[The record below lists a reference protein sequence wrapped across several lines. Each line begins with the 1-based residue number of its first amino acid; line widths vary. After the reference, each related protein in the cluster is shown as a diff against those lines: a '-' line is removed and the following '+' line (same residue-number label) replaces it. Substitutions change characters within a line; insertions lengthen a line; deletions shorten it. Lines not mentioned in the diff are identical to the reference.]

1 MVVILLKDVKGTG
14 KAGDV
19 VKVNDGYARNML
31 IPKGLAKEATQGN
44 VRNLEKQKAIAE
56 EKRAEEK
63 AAAQKKADELEK
75 IILTVPSKGG
85 ENGKLF
91 GSVTSMDIA
100 KALQDQ
106 EGITIDKKKIEMP
119 EGPIKQAGTSQVIVK
134 LYQDVSAK
142 IRVKVTV

>member
-19 VKVNDGYARNML
+19 VKVSDGYARNML

-44 VRNLEKQKAIAE
+44 VRNLEKQKALAE

-63 AAAQKKADELEK
+63 AAAQKRAEELEK
-75 IILTVPSKGG
+75 IVLTVPSKGG

-91 GSVTSMDIA
+91 GSITSMDIA
-100 KALQDQ
+100 KALQEQ

>member
-44 VRNLEKQKAIAE
+44 VRNLEKQKALAE

-63 AAAQKKADELEK
+63 AAAQKKAEELEK
-75 IILTVPSKGG
+75 IVLTVPSKGG

-100 KALQDQ
+100 KALQEQ
-106 EGITIDKKKIEMP
+106 EGIAIDKKKIEMP
-119 EGPIKQAGTSQVIVK
+119 DGPIKQAGTSQVIVK

>member
-19 VKVNDGYARNML
+19 VKVSDGYARNML

-63 AAAQKKADELEK
+63 AAAQKRAEELEK
-75 IILTVPSKGG
+75 ITLIVKSKGG

-100 KALQDQ
+100 KALQEQ
-106 EGITIDKKKIEMP
+106 EGITIDKKKIDIP
-119 EGPIKQAGTSQVIVK
+119 GPIKQAGKSQAVIK

-142 IRVKVTV
+142 ITVEVTV

>member
-44 VRNLEKQKAIAE
+44 VRNLEKQKALAE

-63 AAAQKKADELEK
+63 AAAQKRAEELEK
-75 IILTVPSKGG
+75 IVLTVPSKGG

-100 KALQDQ
+100 KALQEQ
-106 EGITIDKKKIEMP
+106 EGIAIDKKKIEMP
-119 EGPIKQAGTSQVIVK
+119 DGPIKQAGTSQVIVK

>member
-19 VKVNDGYARNML
+19 VKVSDGYARNML

-63 AAAQKKADELEK
+63 AAAQKRADELEK
-75 IILTVPSKGG
+75 IMLIVPSKGG
-85 ENGKLF
+85 ENGKL
-91 GSVTSMDIA
+91 SVLSHPWISRRPCRSR
-100 KALQDQ
+100 KAS
-106 EGITIDKKKIEMP
+106 T
-119 EGPIKQAGTSQVIVK
+119 
-134 LYQDVSAK
+134 
-142 IRVKVTV
+142 

>member
-19 VKVNDGYARNML
+19 VKVSDGYARNML

-44 VRNLEKQKAIAE
+44 VRNLEKQKALAE

-63 AAAQKKADELEK
+63 AAAQKRADELEK
-75 IILTVPSKGG
+75 IVLTVPSKGG

-100 KALQDQ
+100 KALQEQ
-106 EGITIDKKKIEMP
+106 EGINIDKKKIEMP
-119 EGPIKQAGTSQVIVK
+119 EGPIKQAGTSQVVVK